1 MRIVV
6 GVTGASGAI
15 YTQRLLHHLDGTA
28 HEVHLV
34 MSQYAT
40 QVVGEELECGL
51 QIPESVQLHSV
62 KSMNVPFASGSNPA
76 DAMVIV
82 PCTMGTLGR
91 IAHGYSQDVLL
102 RTADVMLKEKKQLV
116 LVLRET
122 PYNLVHIRNME
133 LLTLAGATM
142 MPASPHFYHRPSSIE
157 ALVDTVVAR
166 ILDHMNID
174 HSVSRRWKEE
184 SE

>member
-1 MRIVV
+1 MRVVV

-15 YTQRLLHHLDGTA
+15 YTQRLLHHLNGTR

-40 QVVGEELECGL
+40 QVVGEELESGL

-62 KSMNVPFASGSNPA
+62 KSMNIPFASGSNPA
-76 DAMVIV
+76 DVMVIV

-91 IAHGYSQDVLL
+91 IAHGYSQDALL
-102 RTADVMLKEKKQLV
+102 RTADVMLKEKKRLI

-142 MPASPHFYHRPSSIE
+142 MPASPHFYHRPGTIE
-157 ALVDTVVAR
+157 ELVDTVVAR
-166 ILDHMNID
+166 ILDHMDIE
-174 HSVSRRWKEE
+174 HSVSKRWKEE
-184 SE
+184 PE

>member
-1 MRIVV
+1 
-6 GVTGASGAI
+6 
-15 YTQRLLHHLDGTA
+15 
-28 HEVHLV
+28 
-34 MSQYAT
+34 
-40 QVVGEELECGL
+40 L

-62 KSMNVPFASGSNPA
+62 KSMNIPFASGSNPA

-102 RTADVMLKEKKQLV
+102 RTADVMLKEKKQLI

-157 ALVDTVVAR
+157 ELVDTVVAR

-174 HSVSRRWKEE
+174 HSVSKRWKDEPE
-184 SE
+184 